1 MRRVRTTRRDIL
13 EKAPA
18 APDLVKRNFAPGV
31 PDRLRVADIT
41 CAGRWE
47 GWLYPAFVL
56 DACSR
61 KMVGWSMANH
71 LRTEL
76 VLDAL
81 NMAIHNRRPAAGLVH
96 HSDRGGQYTS
106 VEFGGRLKEAGL
118 VPSMGP
124 VADAHDNAPAESFVS
139 TLERELLHRHSW
151 PSRESVRVG
160 IFKYIECFYNL
171 LQPST
176 TRGGIP
182 LWGR

>member
-31 PDRLRVADIT
+31 PDHLRVADIT
-41 CAGRWE
+41 YAGSLE
-47 GWLYPAFVL
+47 GLLYLAFVL

-61 KMVGWSMANH
+61 KVVGWSMANH

-76 VLDAL
+76 VPDAL
-81 NMAIHNRRPAAGLVH
+81 NMAIHNCRPAAGLVH
-96 HSDRGGQYTS
+96 HSDRGRQYTS
-106 VEFGGRLKEAGL
+106 VSFGGRLKEAGL

-124 VADAHDNAPAESFVS
+124 VPTPTTTPWPNPSFRRSNGNCS
-139 TLERELLHRHSW
+139 TATRGRAAKACGSG
-151 PSRESVRVG
+151 SSSTSSA
-160 IFKYIECFYNL
+160 
-171 LQPST
+171 ST